1 MSDTL
6 TPRTDEALDSIKL
19 RLRGISILDT
29 FVLSEL
35 SRQLERESVGKS
47 KTIENLETD
56 MLQLDR
62 ELQGANERCVI
73 YRDVVLT
80 QGDTIRD
87 LLSEANG
94 LKEQLNVACTD
105 AAFLDSY
112 HKKATSG
119 GAK

>member
-29 FVLSEL
+29 F
-35 SRQLERESVGKS
+35 
-47 KTIENLETD
+47 
-56 MLQLDR
+56 
-62 ELQGANERCVI
+62 
-73 YRDVVLT
+73 
-80 QGDTIRD
+80 TIRD